1 MIKFF
6 RKIRMHL
13 ISKNRFSKYVLYA
26 IGEIILVMIG
36 ILLALKVNSLN
47 QNRLDG
53 IHEKIILSNIHDEFL
68 KNKDFLKEV
77 LNTES
82 EAYKANKI
90 LMDLM
95 GSSKEEL
102 NAYNLDSLFYESIP
116 AAQFTSTQQSISNII
131 QNGKL
136 NIIKDN
142 SIIKLIYQWEALV
155 KVINQRELIK
165 DNWSDDKII
174 PFLSKYIS
182 FKEMDNYGDFEWS
195 GSSKLKKDYHPLFQ
209 LLEYENLLD
218 NYLYMHQKSLDRYHE
233 ADELITKITNIT
245 EPYTKR

>member
-6 RKIRMHL
+6 RKIRQNSL
-13 ISKNRFSKYVLYA
+13 SEGKTGKYLKYA
-26 IGEIILVMIG
+26 IGEILLVMIG
-36 ILLALKVNSLN
+36 ILLAIQVNTWN
-47 QNRLDG
+47 QKRLDG

-77 LNTES
+77 LQIES
-82 EAYKANKI
+82 EAFKANKG
-90 LMDLM
+90 LMKLM

-102 NAYNLDSLFYESIP
+102 NSHNLDSLFYESMP
-116 AAQFTSTQQSISNII
+116 AAQFTSTQTSISNIV

-142 SIIKLIYQWEALV
+142 TIIKLIYQWEALV
-155 KVINQRELIK
+155 KIINQREVIK
-165 DNWSDDKII
+165 DNWSDEKII
-174 PFLSKYIS
+174 PFIAKYIS

-195 GSSKLKKDYHPLFQ
+195 GRSKLKKDYYPLFQ

-218 NYLYMHQKSLDRYHE
+218 NYLYMHQKSLDRYLE
-233 ADELITKITNIT
+233 ADALITKITDIT
-245 EPYTKR
+245 MPYTK